1 MRAAGGDWGIV
12 GVSLVR
18 PDQRDRLAPQGFA
31 YTALEL
37 GPDGET
43 PQVVDVVEDV
53 LVAPEDP
60 EAVVARM
67 ADPAVR
73 IVSLTVT
80 EKGYCHDPATGRLNR
95 AHPDIVHDLANPA
108 APRSAPG
115 FLVRALDRRR
125 AAGAA
130 PFTVLTC
137 DNLPDNG
144 AMARGVVLE
153 LGRLVDP
160 ALADWIAA
168 EGAFPSTMVDRI
180 VPATKPED
188 IERVAALTGRL
199 DLSPVLHEP
208 FRQWVVED
216 HFVGGARPDLGAVG
230 VQLVED
236 VRPFELMKL
245 RMLNGT
251 HSSLAYLGY
260 LAGHETIADTVA
272 DPVFA
277 GFVRRLWTREIIPTL
292 APPPGEDLGRYADA
306 LFARYSNPAIRHR
319 TWQIA
324 MDGSQKLPQRI
335 LGTLADNR
343 AAGRPIARPRAR
355 RRRLD
360 ALRRRRRRDGR
371 PDRRPRPACR
381 PPEGPVRRRRRSR
394 RQGRGGARGGRD
406 LPARARRRP
415 GAPPIAGGGIRP
427 SGPGRR
433 PRRGRRFV
441 ATEKLRKNY
450 GKPTASELAQRPEI
464 HALDQRRLVL
474 DRGVAPDA
482 DHDLAADNP
491 LQILLVQARTRSA
504 GSASA
509 CRLPSRQSPTT
520 SRPSR

>member
-1 MRAAGGDWGIV
+1 LPADPPRLTRPAGPRPGVGIVHLGLGAFFRAHGALYIAEAMKKSGGDWGIV
-12 GVSLVR
+12 GISLVR

-37 GPDGET
+37 GPEGET
-43 PQVVDVVEDV
+43 AQVVDVVQDV

-60 EAVVARM
+60 GAVLAAM

-95 AHPDIVHDLANPA
+95 AHPDIVHDLAHPQ

-115 FLVRALDRRR
+115 FLVRALERRR
-125 AAGAA
+125 AAGTA
-130 PFTVLTC
+130 PFTVLCC

-144 AMARGVVLE
+144 AMVRGVVLE
-153 LGRLVDP
+153 LARLVDP
-160 ALADWIAA
+160 VLADWIAA

-208 FRQWVVED
+208 FRHWVIED
-216 HFVGGARPDLGAVG
+216 AFVGGARPDLGAVG
-230 VQLVED
+230 VQLVSD

-260 LAGHETIADTVA
+260 LAGHETIAGTVA

-277 GFVRRLWTREIIPTL
+277 AFCRHLWRQEIAPTL
-292 APPPGEDLGRYADA
+292 APPEGVDLQDYARQLFERYA
-306 LFARYSNPAIRHR
+306 NPAIRHR

-343 AAGRPIARPRAR
+343 AAGRPSPGLTLAVAAWMRYVGGIDERGEPIDVRDPLAARLKALSDAGSDPAEKVAA
-355 RRRLD
+355 LLSVSEVFPGGYADD
-360 ALRRRRRRDGR
+360 ALRTTLAAAYGR
-371 PDRRPRPACR
+371 LC
-381 PPEGPVRRRRRSR
+381 EL
-394 RQGRGGARGGRD
+394 GAR
-406 LPARARRRP
+406 
-415 GAPPIAGGGIRP
+415 
-427 SGPGRR
+427 
-433 PRRGRRFV
+433 
-441 ATEKLRKNY
+441 
-450 GKPTASELAQRPEI
+450 
-464 HALDQRRLVL
+464 
-474 DRGVAPDA
+474 
-482 DHDLAADNP
+482 
-491 LQILLVQARTRSA
+491 
-504 GSASA
+504 ASA
-509 CRLPSRQSPTT
+509 AAVAGVNEG
-520 SRPSR
+520 